1 MPHTIVAVMP
11 PGFRGPDALGQQD
24 TAIWVPLGGVRRAIE
39 DRDDASWSAIARLA
53 PGATIDTLSL
63 GPDARGRRFWV
74 SPLADRTVGDTRR
87 QLWLLFASVSVLML
101 IGGANIAGLQFVRAI
116 ERRREMAIR
125 TALGATSGR
134 LVRQLLTEGAIVAI
148 AGGTLGVALAAMGL
162 GAFRAFGPADL
173 PRLADVALD
182 GRVLTFS
189 IALTTLAG
197 LVFGLIPALSA
208 ARARP
213 AADLH
218 TSAATLSPA
227 RVHVR
232 ARSALVVLQVALA
245 LTLVIGAGLVGTSL
259 VRLGHVE
266 PGFDARGVLWMD
278 VTLPDRYADATARLG
293 FFDALLARLRAT
305 SGIDAA
311 GAIAGRPL
319 GGGNAVATVHPE
331 GALPADGERIARVPY
346 HAVTPGYFAAMR
358 IPVLD
363 GRDVEDDDRTT
374 SPRVA
379 VVSRSFA
386 EQFWPGE
393 RAIGKRF
400 WMGRVAA
407 DAPLTTVVG
416 VVDDVRQYG
425 LDRPREPIVYRAT
438 GQVPAQRADDRHPL
452 ARRRAIRQAH
462 DAIDRM
468 RAAAWALDPSLPLDQ
483 AGTMSAA
490 VRESIGEPRFR
501 ALALTLFGSIAT
513 LLASIGLYATVAWVV
528 RARRHELG
536 IRLILGADARSI
548 RGLVIRQGMRLAV
561 AGVILGA
568 AGGLGGA
575 RLVES
580 MVFGISPTDPRVFAI
595 AAAAL
600 LAIAFLACW
609 IPARG
614 SARSDAVARVTK
626 GP

>member
-1 MPHTIVAVMP
+1 M
-11 PGFRGPDALGQQD
+11 
-24 TAIWVPLGGVRRAIE
+24 
-39 DRDDASWSAIARLA
+39 
-53 PGATIDTLSL
+53 
-63 GPDARGRRFWV
+63 
-74 SPLADRTVGDTRR
+74 
-87 QLWLLFASVSVLML
+87 
-101 IGGANIAGLQFVRAI
+101 
-116 ERRREMAIR
+116 
-125 TALGATSGR
+125 
-134 LVRQLLTEGAIVAI
+134 
-148 AGGTLGVALAAMGL
+148 
-162 GAFRAFGPADL
+162 
-173 PRLADVALD
+173 ALD

-189 IALTTLAG
+189 VALTTLAG
-197 LVFGLIPALSA
+197 LVFGLIPALIA

-218 TSAATLSPA
+218 TSSATLSPA

-293 FFDALLARLRAT
+293 FFDALLTRLRAT

-363 GRDVEDDDRTT
+363 GRDVQDDDRTT

-438 GQVPAQRADDRHPL
+438 GQVPRSALTIVTRWRGVRL
-452 ARRRAIRQAH
+452 RQGFGE
-462 DAIDRM
+462 IDRM
-468 RAAAWALDPSLPLDQ
+468 RAAAWSLDPSLPLDQ

-501 ALALTLFGSIAT
+501 AIALTLFGSIAT

-561 AGVILGA
+561 AGIVLGA

-595 AAAAL
+595 AAASL

-609 IPARG
+609 IPARRI
-614 SARSDAVARVTK
+614 SARDAVARVTK